1 MREVF
6 IGEII
11 REKRKQLHL
20 TQERLCEGICEPS
33 TLSRIENKRQTPTR
47 NVLNALLQRLGISD
61 ERFYAVVTAE
71 ELSINK
77 LCVEITNYNVQ
88 YEKSTEDEKDDIRQ
102 ILLKKQNELKKII
115 DKDDVISIQ
124 LLTRSEVIISD
135 WSSDEK
141 IEKLLWAIRLTHPN
155 FELKDIKDGLY
166 SFDEIK
172 TIHLIAVTF
181 SDAGESEKAIDIWRN
196 LLRNNDNRF
205 DDITPARTQRDLILY
220 GLTRELLI
228 VKDYKNALRYAQ
240 EGRELAVHC
249 GIFLHLPRYL
259 MIEAECEYQLGNA
272 EESEKLSKQ
281 AYYLCEAID
290 DKVNKE
296 IIYNGYLEYFGKTVS

>member
-61 ERFYAVVTAE
+61 ERFYAIVTAE
-71 ELSINK
+71 ELRISKI
-77 LCVEITNYNVQ
+77 CTDITNYNVQ
-88 YEKSTEDEKDDIRQ
+88 YIKATADEKNSIRQ
-102 ILLKKQNELKKII
+102 ILLKKHNELKNLIDEDDII
-115 DKDDVISIQ
+115 SRQ
-124 LLTRSEVIISD
+124 FLMRSEVTISD
-135 WSSDEK
+135 SKTDEK
-141 IEKLLWAIRLTHPN
+141 IEKLLKAIRLTRPS
-155 FELKDIKDGLY
+155 FELSDIKNGLF

-172 TIHLIAVTF
+172 IINHIAVVYSEAKDSERAIEIW
-181 SDAGESEKAIDIWRN
+181 SD

-205 DDITPARTQRDLILY
+205 DNIMPAKTHRDLILY

-249 GIFLHLPRYL
+249 GIFLHLPGY
-259 MIEAECEYQLGNA
+259 IIIQAECEYQLGNK
-272 EESEKLSKQ
+272 EESEKLLKQ
-281 AYYLCEAID
+281 AYYLCEAIG
-290 DKVNKE
+290 DKANQE